1 MVTLV
6 KEMAVPEV
14 MRAPQIPQYCCFLAD
29 SGIRAV
35 AIFPGVLGAWMQVP
49 WLRIAPLATC
59 QRVRTHK
66 IRHASLRCHVA
77 VGPHSVPARNFRMLR
92 ISATHISC
100 GGSGM
105 PFQMSER
112 FSPRRIFLR
121 QVEAGKVEPVFHSG
135 PAQLNR
141 QHARAV
147 VYAYIG
153 SSLFTT

>member
-66 IRHASLRCHVA
+66 IRTPRCVAMWQWDRIPSLR
-77 VGPHSVPARNFRMLR
+77 G
-92 ISATHISC
+92 ISGC
-100 GGSGM
+100 
-105 PFQMSER
+105 
-112 FSPRRIFLR
+112 
-121 QVEAGKVEPVFHSG
+121 
-135 PAQLNR
+135 
-141 QHARAV
+141 
-147 VYAYIG
+147 
-153 SSLFTT
+153 